1 MGSLEIFIR
10 SKYNMDDDNAK
21 REIYNILDS
30 VDSEEKAY
38 KAFECKYNKTN
49 RNFLYNL
56 ANIVGYDLS
65 IYKERRKKIIKY
77 CKKCGK
83 PLCKSQKL
91 FCSESCA
98 AKYNNMKRGKMSEKQ
113 KQQISQTL
121 REGYEN
127 KRYKNQIQTRICIVC
142 KKPFI
147 YKKGENTKKICSDE
161 CRKEYLQ
168 NRSNYMTKDGK
179 QKISINARKVVEK
192 LGELK
197 RSKNEKKFCELC
209 EKYFNNVEHNKPIFN
224 GWDADIIIHDYKI
237 AILWNGAWHYKQ
249 ISKSSSLAQIQNRD
263 VIKMNEIKKYGY
275 IPYIIKD
282 MGRYN
287 EEKITYEFEK
297 LKIFINEINIAV

>member
-1 MGSLEIFIR
+1 
-10 SKYNMDDDNAK
+10 
-21 REIYNILDS
+21 
-30 VDSEEKAY
+30 
-38 KAFECKYNKTN
+38 
-49 RNFLYNL
+49 
-56 ANIVGYDLS
+56 
-65 IYKERRKKIIKY
+65 
-77 CKKCGK
+77 
-83 PLCKSQKL
+83 
-91 FCSESCA
+91 
-98 AKYNNMKRGKMSEKQ
+98 
-113 KQQISQTL
+113 
-121 REGYEN
+121 
-127 KRYKNQIQTRICIVC
+127 
-142 KKPFI
+142 
-147 YKKGENTKKICSDE
+147 
-161 CRKEYLQ
+161 
-168 NRSNYMTKDGK
+168 MTKDGK